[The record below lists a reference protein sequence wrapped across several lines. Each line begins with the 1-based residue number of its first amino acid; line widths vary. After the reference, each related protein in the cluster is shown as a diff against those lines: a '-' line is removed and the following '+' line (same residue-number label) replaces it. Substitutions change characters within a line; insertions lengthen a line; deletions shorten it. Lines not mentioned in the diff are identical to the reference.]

1 MKRIYGPSY
10 KLLKILLRENIYL
23 LLGLIILTPIWHYI
37 KEGEEFVVDF
47 LFVKIVVMVV
57 LIFNLPS
64 IIIYWNYYIEN
75 KDMAIKI
82 DVQSD
87 NIEITKNGIQKQ
99 YKISEIRS
107 SIYHLGIY
115 YENRIDD
122 AKRWKMIN
130 SDLAYW
136 DLQFNNGD
144 RYYISNLLIDFL
156 HDEPIVENTKFRFR
170 MFQYIDT
177 SDSKESVE
185 LKRVQ
190 EENRTEKFVE
200 KFQSKSESEL
210 NEILNNRSKYQQ
222 EAVRAAEIILRNKN
236 RQ

>member
-1 MKRIYGPSY
+1 
-10 KLLKILLRENIYL
+10 
-23 LLGLIILTPIWHYI
+23 
-37 KEGEEFVVDF
+37 
-47 LFVKIVVMVV
+47 MVV